1 MRKTQVALAALALVA
16 STAALAEGVKIYGAL
31 DAGLARSTGETM
43 KFQSSGGFIAGNNW
57 GMTGSEDL
65 GGGMKAGFTLQQ
77 GIDLNGNSDNGGNG
91 TLFNQLG
98 FVSIGS
104 ENSGTIRL
112 GQQLSP
118 FIAGLAGNMAGN
130 GHFFVNRLIMA
141 HPGTFHGAGGPT
153 LDTCATVD
161 GNTGVAT
168 ARNTACGAGIQQGGF
183 FQENAVTYTSPS
195 INGWTG
201 TVMKT
206 MKQGSGNTSAA
217 LATLGAQNVALNGD
231 SYTAANVAGTI
242 GDVSVN
248 LVYQSRSD
256 TYTSTGLG
264 LTLPVDRFKLM
275 ATYMD
280 VKSKAAGIAAN
291 ALNQGSDGDGRVTS
305 YSFGVT
311 YDISD
316 ATTIAAQ
323 IASNNAS
330 NLANTISNQT
340 LTGLHLKHTLSKQ
353 TFVYAMYLEGTNGA
367 QSDYSNRGTGSGLAL
382 TDRRTY
388 GFGVGHSF

>member
-16 STAALAEGVKIYGAL
+16 STAAFADGVKIYGAL

-43 KFQSSGGFIAGNNW
+43 KFQGSGGFIAGNNW
-57 GMTGSEDL
+57 GITGSEDL

-77 GIDLNGNSDNGGNG
+77 GIDLNGNVDNGGNG
-91 TLFNQLG
+91 ALFNQLG
-98 FVSIGS
+98 FVSIGNES
-104 ENSGTIRL
+104 SGTIKL

-141 HPGTFHGAGGPT
+141 HPGTFHGAGGPSLT
-153 LDTCATVD
+153 LNAAGTA
-161 GNTGVAT
+161 VA
-168 ARNTACGAGIQQGGF
+168 GAGMQQGGF
-183 FQENAVTYTSPS
+183 FQQNAVTYTSPS

-206 MKQGSGNTSAA
+206 MKQGSANNNA
-217 LATLGAQNVALNGD
+217 LTGATNAPVNGD

-291 ALNQGSDGDGRVTS
+291 ALNQGNDVDGRVSS

-311 YDISD
+311 YDVSD
-316 ATTIAAQ
+316 ATTVAVQ

-330 NLANTISNQT
+330 NAANTISNQT

-367 QSDYSNRGTGSGLAL
+367 QSDYSNRGTGSALAL

>member
-16 STAALAEGVKIYGAL
+16 STAAMADGVKLYGTL
-31 DAGLARSTGETM
+31 DGGFTRSTGETM
-43 KFQSSGGFIAGNNW
+43 KFQSSGGFSAGNNW

-65 GGGMKAGFTLQQ
+65 GGGMSAGFTLQQ

-91 TLFNQLG
+91 TLFNQLA

-104 ENSGTIRL
+104 ESSGTIKL

-141 HPGTFHGAGGPT
+141 HPGTFHGAAGPSLT
-153 LDTCATVD
+153 L
-161 GNTGVAT
+161 
-168 ARNTACGAGIQQGGF
+168 NTAGTSVVGAGMQQGGF
-183 FQENAVTYTSPS
+183 FQENAITYTSPS

-201 TVMKT
+201 TVMKA
-206 MKQGSGNTSAA
+206 MKQGSGNTNA
-217 LATLGAQNVALNGD
+217 LTGVQNAPVNGD
-231 SYTAANVAGTI
+231 SYTAANVAGAI

-256 TYTSTGLG
+256 TFTATGLG

-280 VKSKAAGIAAN
+280 VKAKAAGIAAN
-291 ALNQGSDGDGRVTS
+291 ALNQGSDADGRVTS
-305 YSFGVT
+305 YSAGVS
-311 YDISD
+311 YDVSD
-316 ATTIAAQ
+316 ATTVALQVAT
-323 IASNNAS
+323 NNADDGT
-330 NLANTISNQT
+330 NKNQS
-340 LTGLHLKHTLSKQ
+340 LMGLHVKHSLSKR
-353 TFVYAMYLEGTNGA
+353 TSVYATYTDGSNGA
-367 QSDYSNRGTGSGLAL
+367 QTDYSNRGTASGLAA

-388 GFGVGHSF
+388 GVGLVHSF